1 MLKGEQTRRKILEK
15 AAPLFNKRGFNGCS
29 MQDISAAT
37 GLEKGSL
44 YTHFHNKEELAS
56 EAFDIAWAQSCK
68 ARVDNL
74 DQASGSIEKLKLH
87 IDNFVSKPSFAGGC
101 PLLNATMDSDD
112 GNLALFQRARTAF
125 NGWVA
130 FLSDIIEQGQK
141 SGELNPSVD
150 PEALSTLVI
159 SLLEGAHFTS
169 RLQKSKA
176 PLRMAQQHLNQYLE
190 EAVRNVQ
197 KSSFIRGGNLPARAS
212 ASAGSHNE

>member
-44 YTHFHNKEELAS
+44 YAHFDSKEQLAS
-56 EAFDIAWAQSCK
+56 EAFDTAWAQSSK

-74 DQASGSIEKLKLH
+74 DQMTGSIEKLKLH
-87 IDNFVSKPSFAGGC
+87 IDNFVSKPPFAGGC
-101 PLLNATMDSDD
+101 PLLNAALDADD
-112 GNLALFQRARTAF
+112 GNPMLYQRAQKAL

-130 FLSDIIEQGQK
+130 FLRDIIEQGQT
-141 SGELNPSVD
+141 SGELSPSVE
-150 PEALSTLVI
+150 PEALSTLII
-159 SLLEGAHFTS
+159 SLLEGAFFTS

-176 PLRMAQQHLNQYLE
+176 PLKIAQKHLNRYLDQ
-190 EAVRNVQ
+190 AVRTAV
-197 KSSFIRGGNLPARAS
+197 I
-212 ASAGSHNE
+212 